1 MKAKKSAKVVEVK
14 DSPSSL
20 AFSSPAKRKLLS
32 DLTTAR
38 ANVKNKFKKAYME
51 RMRREREMDKIFKPV
66 TKKLA
71 SMATSKKKK
80 NGSNEKKKEREE
92 EEESNVEN
100 GDAYSDDSLDD
111 SVESRR
117 DIFSTPTSLVKP
129 SSSPRLRW
137 TRRTDG
143 GRTADQMFGN
153 NWRRTTLDDLLRQ
166 TSASPESPFVPKA
179 RSTMSARISSPEKP
193 LSIPNTPDMSRI
205 EVSFPTLQSHT
216 RRAKKKDLR
225 TMELKRLDTS
235 LNNIDIL
242 PSASRFRNSEKR
254 GQFRKAY
261 GESIQPDFIPYTVDD
276 HIKYEYFDDPN
287 ELCERLRL
295 LTASR
300 AAGNTN
306 HAQEINSILEELRE
320 LGHIH

>member
-1 MKAKKSAKVVEVK
+1 MKAKKSAKVVVK

-71 SMATSKKKK
+71 SLTTTATTPSKEKKKK
-80 NGSNEKKKEREE
+80 KDSSEKKK
-92 EEESNVEN
+92 EESNVEN

-137 TRRTDG
+137 TG
-143 GRTADQMFGN
+143 SNKRTADQMFGN

-166 TSASPESPFVPKA
+166 TTASPESPFVPRA
-179 RSTMSARISSPEKP
+179 RSTMSARISSSQKA
-193 LSIPNTPDMSRI
+193 LSNPNTPDMSMI
-205 EVSFPTLQSHT
+205 QVSFPTLQSHT

-242 PSASRFRNSEKR
+242 PSASRFRSVDKR